1 MTLLFCVCPDADYV
15 ADCHFPGGKALAWQL
30 GVDAQAECCCCVQV
44 VFSPYLPAG
53 FRYFTVRQDGVRG
66 LPPGALQAGA
76 PDIDNRLAERGARL
90 GDPRQA
96 HGRSLPAAEAQ
107 GCLLPDAARLL
118 ALAAGAAG
126 RGASTG
132 AELGRAMPA
141 QPCAAA
147 PAPGGCQEVAQ
158 DAGKGAGSGRVRGAE
173 NWEPS
178 RARGGPCVPAAPSG
192 QPLCSGVFA
201 VRQ

>member
-1 MTLLFCVCPDADYV
+1 MEGFRVLVCTV
-15 ADCHFPGGKALAWQL
+15 LTWQL
-30 GVDAQAECCCCVQV
+30 GTDAQVEFCCSVQV

-66 LPPGALQAGA
+66 LPPGALQLGA
-76 PDIDNRLAERGARL
+76 PEAGHRLAEGGAGL
-90 GDPRQA
+90 GDRGQA

-107 GCLLPDAARLL
+107 GCLLPDSARQPATAA
-118 ALAAGAAG
+118 AAAG

-132 AELGRAMPA
+132 AELGHAMSA

-158 DAGKGAGSGRVRGAE
+158 EAAKATGSGRVWGAE

-178 RARGGPCVPAAPSG
+178 RARREPCSVPAGPSA

-201 VRQ
+201 VRN

>member
-1 MTLLFCVCPDADYV
+1 MAI
-15 ADCHFPGGKALAWQL
+15 PGGNVLVWQL
-30 GVDAQAECCCCVQV
+30 GMGAQAECCCCVQV
-44 VFSPYLPAG
+44 VFSPHLPAG

-76 PDIDNRLAERGARL
+76 PGADHRLAERGAGL

-96 HGRSLPAAEAQ
+96 HSSSLPVAEAQ
-107 GCLLPDAARLL
+107 GCLLPDAVRQPAS
-118 ALAAGAAG
+118 APGAAG
-126 RGASTG
+126 RVAAAG
-132 AELGRAMPA
+132 AELGHTMLV
-141 QPCAAA
+141 QPCTAA

-158 DAGKGAGSGRVRGAE
+158 HAAKATGSARVWGAE

-178 RARGGPCVPAAPSG
+178 RARREPCSGPTAPPA

-201 VRQ
+201 VRN